1 MSSIFCFITTF
12 LVLVIKHLAEKAH
25 MAYTSTTS
33 KPSQFADIVDD
44 LLRIEQRIDS
54 VITFALIGF
63 VHRIART
70 VLQEDELALVVG
82 NALVLLHFLPAKT
95 QLSSIVNM
103 IKKITV
109 MVFSQAVI
117 NVVSQNDALLQLH
130 SPHYSILLRAFTIT
144 TCLLVLMSLLSYAF
158 RTVDAVQR
166 SMTLLL
172 YIYADA
178 TEFIIAQLKL
188 GGLLGALLGIVVYL
202 MSRVYA
208 QKNKLSF
215 ALLYIFRA
223 LNMVCINIVLQ
234 AIVDVNAIY
243 IGMEFQAG
251 VLVLVLFIIDAL
263 SVVMPGLAES
273 RDYAV
278 WKSSQKLFLLVNAI
292 DVSTDT
298 LLFACLVVLSTKPQW
313 HSLLTS
319 VYELAL
325 LVIINVILQL
335 ASDYIDQA
343 YSVDKAV
350 LLFIYIII
358 IHESSG
364 LVFSTRKHK

>member
-1 MSSIFCFITTF
+1 MFNSNNLKSKDP
-12 LVLVIKHLAEKAH
+12 IKHDGLEN
-25 MAYTSTTS
+25 
-33 KPSQFADIVDD
+33 IVED
-44 LLRIEQRIDS
+44 LMRIEQRIDS
-54 VITFALIGF
+54 VITFALINF

-70 VLQEDELALVVG
+70 VLQEDELVLVSG
-82 NALVLLHFLPAKT
+82 SSLVLLHFAPSST
-95 QLSSIVNM
+95 HLSSIVTM
-103 IKKITV
+103 MQKIIV
-109 MVFSQAVI
+109 MVFSQSVI
-117 NVVSQNDALLQLH
+117 NVISQNDALLHLH

-144 TCLLVLMSLLSYAF
+144 TCLLVLMSLLCYAF

-188 GGLLGALLGIVVYL
+188 GGLLGALLSIWVYL
-202 MSRVYA
+202 VSHIYRQRTVV
-208 QKNKLSF
+208 SF
-215 ALLYIFRA
+215 SILYIFRA

-234 AIVDVNAIY
+234 SIIDV
-243 IGMEFQAG
+243 QATYVG
-251 VLVLVLFIIDAL
+251 TEHQAAVLILVLFLLDAL
-263 SVVMPGLAES
+263 SVVMPALNES

-278 WKSSQKLFLLVNAI
+278 WKSSQKIFIIVDALNVG
-292 DVSTDT
+292 TDT
-298 LLFACLVVLSTKPQW
+298 LLFVCLFVLSTKPMW

-325 LVIINVILQL
+325 LVIINVLLKL
-335 ASDYIDQA
+335 ASEYIDQA
-343 YSVDKAV
+343 YSIDKAI

-364 LVFSTRKHK
+364 LVFSTRKQ

>member
-1 MSSIFCFITTF
+1 MTHMTHKTQMTTR
-12 LVLVIKHLAEKAH
+12 
-25 MAYTSTTS
+25 TTHS
-33 KPSQFADIVDD
+33 DFADIVDD
-44 LLRIEQRIDS
+44 LMRIEQRIDS

-70 VLQEDELALVVG
+70 VLQEDELALVAG
-82 NALVLLHFLPAKT
+82 NALVLLHFLPTKT
-95 QLSSIVNM
+95 QSSSVIQM
-103 IKKITV
+103 TQKITV

-178 TEFIIAQLKL
+178 TEFIIAQLRL
-188 GGLLGALLGIVVYL
+188 GGLLGALLGIFVYL
-202 MSRVYA
+202 TSRVYA
-208 QKNKLSF
+208 QRNELSF
-215 ALLYIFRA
+215 AILYIFRA

-234 AIVDVNAIY
+234 AIVDVNATY
-243 IGMEFQAG
+243 IGMEYQAG

-263 SVVMPGLAES
+263 SVVMPALRES

-278 WKSSQKLFLLVNAI
+278 WKSSQKLFLLVNAV

-298 LLFACLVVLSTKPQW
+298 LLFACLVVLSTKPLW

-343 YSVDKAV
+343 YSIDKAV

-364 LVFSTRKHK
+364 LVFSTRTQK